1 MTNQGVIDVTNMEN
15 AFQDVGKANE
25 FMAQANPALMQALNN
40 IAADPAYDPAN
51 YAGPSPG
58 AQQGFTGT
66 SAQQGTMSFDSFGG
80 KGDSLNQSGRAD
92 VQQTNPNFDQ
102 IGPMVTQQGY
112 QQLAAEMNAQQ
123 PQTQTPT
130 VQAPQQ
136 EQATPQQ
143 IQQGYQTLADQM
155 TQLATDFGPN
165 YGPSAPGLAQPGQLG
180 PGMVMADPTVT
191 PGQQQFGDAIPGTQF
206 AAQSRGSDQAPPWM
220 EGERGPIES
229 EMETIGLRP
238 GEDVIS
244 SLFPATQGAGG
255 GIGIPGLMSMYADD
269 RSDTAPSGRPGGSP
283 TGNPSQAGVGPFGP
297 SSGRPGGD
305 TSGRPGLSL
314 TVGNNQ
320 YAAGRPGGGYYQTGG
335 AGIAPGA
342 KGAEYGG
349 AYGRGSPGLPGT
361 AAFGGDFRSQGG
373 GTGWFFD
380 PGTGQYFQAGGRR

>member
-1 MTNQGVIDVTNMEN
+1 
-15 AFQDVGKANE
+15 
-25 FMAQANPALMQALNN
+25 
-40 IAADPAYDPAN
+40 
-51 YAGPSPG
+51 
-58 AQQGFTGT
+58 
-66 SAQQGTMSFDSFGG
+66 MSFDSFGG

-123 PQTQTPT
+123 PQAQTLT
-130 VQAPQQ
+130 VQGEQQ

-143 IQQGYQTLADQM
+143 IPQGYQTLADQM

-255 GIGIPGLMSMYADD
+255 GIG
-269 RSDTAPSGRPGGSP
+269 
-283 TGNPSQAGVGPFGP
+283 NPS
-297 SSGRPGGD
+297 S
-305 TSGRPGLSL
+305 
-314 TVGNNQ
+314 
-320 YAAGRPGGGYYQTGG
+320 
-335 AGIAPGA
+335 
-342 KGAEYGG
+342 
-349 AYGRGSPGLPGT
+349 
-361 AAFGGDFRSQGG
+361 
-373 GTGWFFD
+373 
-380 PGTGQYFQAGGRR
+380 